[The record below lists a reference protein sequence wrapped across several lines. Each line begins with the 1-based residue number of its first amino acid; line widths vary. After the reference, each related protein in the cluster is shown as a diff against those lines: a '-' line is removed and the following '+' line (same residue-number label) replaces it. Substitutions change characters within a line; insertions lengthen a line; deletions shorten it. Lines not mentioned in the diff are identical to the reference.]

1 LKLSLFKKI
10 PLLRSSWNNQKHFLR
25 IYYKATLIL
34 IIKLKNKI
42 IQIVVIVVAGFL
54 IFFSNGNEIGPDS
67 NNPEKVLYTLRNSYG
82 SIERPLR
89 SSNLTDNV
97 SNHNLNSNSHITVE
111 CVIKSDSSRK
121 PRPKKQQIQTLQ
133 GLLDQK
139 DKEQSQKP
147 SSPEYMLNESE
158 NELLKSFAMKTKE
171 KLAQDKTALEKKCHT
186 EEMNLSKLKVKM
198 ILSAVENWKSNHEIE
213 GETITEYFERQIKI
227 IKENDGESRLK
238 NFNLKRELKNFEE
251 KFNIHTLGDISN
263 NGSRKKQIKKTQPE
277 FQIIGI
283 LSDDDKLIGFGI
295 KEKLE

>member
-171 KLAQDKTALEKKCHT
+171 ELATH
-186 EEMNLSKLKVKM
+186 
-198 ILSAVENWKSNHEIE
+198 
-213 GETITEYFERQIKI
+213 
-227 IKENDGESRLK
+227 
-238 NFNLKRELKNFEE
+238 
-251 KFNIHTLGDISN
+251 
-263 NGSRKKQIKKTQPE
+263 
-277 FQIIGI
+277 FQIH
-283 LSDDDKLIGFGI
+283 
-295 KEKLE
+295 